1 MGQSSAERLLD
12 AYDGICTMLT
22 TFPALGSMVEGTLY
36 RWHTLDRF
44 VVVYS
49 IDDDLNLVTLMRL
62 FHMSSDW
69 RARLLHE

>member
-1 MGQSSAERLLD
+1 
-12 AYDGICTMLT
+12 
-22 TFPALGSMVEGTLY
+22 MVEGTLY